1 MITTIKCSTNYQTLK
16 KKLKRN
22 TLLAGSGLVACNTV
36 TGSSMAGIATGLGVA
51 TSFTYLSLL
60 CNHVD
65 NIEDSADSLQKHITV
80 PVTVAVFETWWNHH
94 FPEYTLNQGHTLVG
108 FLAYQFAVLTILY
121 DTVREMLTQQPPSS
135 CEQSSSQLP
144 PLEPSLEPQPEPQP
158 EPEQPR

>member
-36 TGSSMAGIATGLGVA
+36 TGSSLAGIATGLGVA

-65 NIEDSADSLQKHITV
+65 KIEDSDSFQKHIAV
-80 PVTVAVFETWWNHH
+80 PVTVAVFETWWNHQ
-94 FPEYTLNQGHTLVG
+94 FPEYTLNQGYTLVG
-108 FLAYQFAVLTILY
+108 FLSYQFAVLTILY
-121 DTVREMLTQQPPSS
+121 DTVREMLTQPQPSS
-135 CEQSSSQLP
+135 CEQSSSVP
-144 PLEPSLEPQPEPQP
+144 PPPEPQP

>member
-36 TGSSMAGIATGLGVA
+36 TGSSLAGIATGLGVA

-65 NIEDSADSLQKHITV
+65 KIEDSDSFQKHIAV
-80 PVTVAVFETWWNHH
+80 PVTVAVFETWWNHQ
-94 FPEYTLNQGHTLVG
+94 FPEYTLNQGYTLVG
-108 FLAYQFAVLTILY
+108 FLSYQFAVLTILY
-121 DTVREMLTQQPPSS
+121 DTVREMLTQSQPSS
-135 CEQSSSQLP
+135 CEQSSSVP
-144 PLEPSLEPQPEPQP
+144 PPPEPQP

>member
-36 TGSSMAGIATGLGVA
+36 TGSSLAGIATGLGVA

-65 NIEDSADSLQKHITV
+65 KIEDSDSFQKHIAV
-80 PVTVAVFETWWNHH
+80 PVTVAVFETWWNHQ
-94 FPEYTLNQGHTLVG
+94 FPEYTLNQGYTLVG
-108 FLAYQFAVLTILY
+108 FLSYQFAVLTILY
-121 DTVREMLTQQPPSS
+121 DTVREMLTQPQPSS
-135 CEQSSSQLP
+135 CEQSSSVPP
-144 PLEPSLEPQPEPQP
+144 PLEPQLEPEP
-158 EPEQPR
+158 EPEQPL

>member
-36 TGSSMAGIATGLGVA
+36 TGSSLAGIATGLGVA

-65 NIEDSADSLQKHITV
+65 KIEDSDSFQKHIAV
-80 PVTVAVFETWWNHH
+80 PVTVAVFETWWNHQ
-94 FPEYTLNQGHTLVG
+94 FPEYTLNQGYTLVG
-108 FLAYQFAVLTILY
+108 FLSYQFAVLTILY
-121 DTVREMLTQQPPSS
+121 DTVREMLTQPQPSS
-135 CEQSSSQLP
+135 CEQSSSVP
-144 PLEPSLEPQPEPQP
+144 PPPEPQP
-158 EPEQPR
+158 EPESEPEQPR

>member
-36 TGSSMAGIATGLGVA
+36 TGSSLAGIATGLGVA

-65 NIEDSADSLQKHITV
+65 KIEDSDSFQKHIAV

-94 FPEYTLNQGHTLVG
+94 FPEYTLNQGYTLVG
-108 FLAYQFAVLTILY
+108 FLSYQFAVLTILY
-121 DTVREMLTQQPPSS
+121 DTVREMLTQQPQPSS
-135 CEQSSSQLP
+135 CEQSSSVP
-144 PLEPSLEPQPEPQP
+144 PPPEPQP
-158 EPEQPR
+158 EPEPEQPR